1 MQALRIMKK
10 FLQTVPLF
18 LLLLPVFFLV
28 HLLTD
33 YFRLIS
39 LGQLF
44 IQETFWYLIVST
56 ALFFLLIRKKKLAL
70 LAFVLQFVFFFFGPM
85 HLFLK
90 ENLRFLSQ
98 YTVLLPLL
106 GVAFLAIAYFVLRS
120 RTPFN
125 KAHQYLN
132 ILLLVLLGYEIVLIS
147 LLNITDGKVRTFRK
161 DFPIAENFKGCDTC
175 TNPDI
180 YYLVFDMYANSS
192 VLKSYWNYDNQ
203 KLEAFLDSSG
213 FYNIK
218 NSTSNYNFTVFSIAS
233 SFQMDYT
240 RKNRKYTNAFSS
252 SAELSQVEDNELFR
266 ILKKQGY
273 SFYNYSWFHFHDAP
287 SLVAPFTLT
296 EPRELVAA
304 QTLWYRLKSDVLW
317 RFKLFEKKNELIS
330 PFLRNELINNL
341 RRVQQCYEGIKTTSA
356 QNNKTPVFLY
366 AHFPIPHGPFQFDS
380 SGKVRDT
387 LHWLSRNPD
396 DFLEQV
402 KYTNNIIKDLCTTLQ
417 KEAKRPRIIIV
428 QSDHGYR
435 PYSQEEKLSKD
446 VQFKNFSALYLPGQQ
461 YEGLHDSLSNVNT
474 FRIVLDK
481 YFNYKLPLLKD
492 TSFYMT
498 LR

>member
-1 MQALRIMKK
+1 MKK

-33 YFRLIS
+33 YFRLITF
-39 LGQLF
+39 GQLF
-44 IQETFWYLIVST
+44 IRETFWYLLVSIV
-56 ALFFLLIRKKKLAL
+56 LFILLIRKRRLAL
-70 LAFVLQFVFFFFGPM
+70 LAFVLLFVFFFFGPM

-98 YTVLLPLL
+98 YSVLLPLL
-106 GVAFLAIAYFVLRS
+106 GIIFFTMAVFILRS
-120 RTPFN
+120 RKPFY
-125 KAHQYLN
+125 KAYQYLN
-132 ILLLVLLGYEIVLIS
+132 ILLLVFLGYEIVLIS
-147 LLNITDGKVRTFRK
+147 LLNITDGKVRNFRK
-161 DFPIAENFKGCDTC
+161 DFPIAENFKDCDTC
-175 TNPDI
+175 MNPDI
-180 YYLVFDMYANSS
+180 YYLVFDMYANSG
-192 VLKSYWNYDNQ
+192 VLKSYWNYDNH
-203 KLEAFLDSSG
+203 KLEKFLDSSG
-213 FYNIK
+213 FYHIS

-304 QTLWYRLKSDVLW
+304 QTLWYRLKSDILW
-317 RFKLFEKKNELIS
+317 RFKSFENKNELIS

-341 RRVQQCYEGIKTTSA
+341 RRVRQCYDGIKTTSA
-356 QNNKTPVFLY
+356 KNNNAPVFLY

-380 SGKVRDT
+380 TGNVRDT
-387 LHWLSRNPD
+387 LTWLSRNPA
-396 DFLEQV
+396 DFLQQV
-402 KYTNNIIKDLCTTLQ
+402 KYTNNIITDLCTTLQ

-435 PYSQEEKLSKD
+435 PYSQEEMLSED
-446 VQFKNFSALYLPGQQ
+446 VQFKNFTALYFPGKE
-461 YEGLHDSLSNVNT
+461 YAGLHDSLSNVNT

-492 TSFYMT
+492 TSFYMM